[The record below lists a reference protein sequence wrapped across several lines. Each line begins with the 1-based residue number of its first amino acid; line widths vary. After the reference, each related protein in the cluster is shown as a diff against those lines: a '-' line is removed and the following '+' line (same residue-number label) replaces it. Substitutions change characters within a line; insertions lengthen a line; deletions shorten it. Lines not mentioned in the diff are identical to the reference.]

1 MNSASFLATSGGFCP
16 RRRPEREAVA
26 QKPCKAPE
34 KGSSTPNRP
43 EAQVEVQVNW
53 RKKASG
59 WADDLLP
66 VCTIAPHVALRRPVP
81 AQAIGGSGSRA
92 FVDAAYGCASASERD
107 PYAPSLPE
115 TGPQGWPDPAPR
127 APARPARVPPD
138 GQGVRPAAG
147 GSEVRSREGEP
158 HPHPV
163 PDIAV
168 EDDRRPVRAPARR
181 ARVVPPPLA
190 APVGIRT

>member
-81 AQAIGGSGSRA
+81 AEAIGGG
-92 FVDAAYGCASASERD
+92 
-107 PYAPSLPE
+107 
-115 TGPQGWPDPAPR
+115 GPP
-127 APARPARVPPD
+127 APARATP
-138 GQGVRPAAG
+138 G
-147 GSEVRSREGEP
+147 
-158 HPHPV
+158 
-163 PDIAV
+163 
-168 EDDRRPVRAPARR
+168 RAPPSARETHPPR
-181 ARVVPPPLA
+181 PPPAGAPNRAHAQPPGA
-190 APVGIRT
+190 APPPPRPPPRPQH